1 MIKFL
6 SYLSVFLGL
15 VAYIFYTLYTN
26 AKDKITA
33 LETEKNALKGN
44 ITYLEKTIEENN
56 EAILQASKRA
66 EQLEE
71 LAKKTK
77 DNVWHHTFSNDDPV
91 IARLR
96 ED

>member
-33 LETEKNALKGN
+33 LKGN

-56 EAILQASKRA
+56 ETILQASKRA
-66 EQLEE
+66 EELEE
-71 LAKKTK
+71 LAKKAK
-77 DNVWHHTFSNDDPV
+77 DNVWHHTFSDNDPIIVRVRKD
-91 IARLR
+91 
-96 ED
+96 

>member
-1 MIKFL
+1 MIKLL
-6 SYLSVFLGL
+6 SYLSVILGL
-15 VAYIFYTLYTN
+15 AVFILFSLYDDAQN
-26 AKDKITA
+26 KITA

>member
-26 AKDKITA
+26 AKDEITA